1 MPDSKIRI
9 FLPQAMEHGVNC
21 YGNKGPEYL
30 SYHFITYY
38 AGMELAET
46 IIPGEKRHGLIK
58 YLLDTG
64 SLTEK
69 NKPQS
74 IRVSF

>member
-1 MPDSKIRI
+1 
-9 FLPQAMEHGVNC
+9 MEHGVNC

-38 AGMELAET
+38 SGMELAET

-58 YLLDTG
+58 YPLDTV

-74 IRVSF
+74 MRVSF

>member
-1 MPDSKIRI
+1 
-9 FLPQAMEHGVNC
+9 MEHGVNC
-21 YGNKGPEYL
+21 YGIKGPEYL

-38 AGMELAET
+38 SGMELAET

-58 YLLDTG
+58 YPLDTG

-74 IRVSF
+74 MRVSF

>member
-1 MPDSKIRI
+1 MLDSKIRI

-30 SYHFITYY
+30 SYQFITYY

-58 YLLDTG
+58 YPLDTVA
-64 SLTEK
+64 LTEK

-74 IRVSF
+74 MRVSF